1 MFIDHFQKKNQVKV
15 NLQLSTYKI
24 KTSSAEACAKFCLD
38 TSVIDSD
45 AFKCLSFDYCASQ
58 EGCSFYNFTLTTD
71 PSIITESSPN
81 CDHYSSSNLNWTFFP
96 DRKAI
101 SFECRPFVV
110 GILEGWVTTWHKVF
124 ISMLATLS
132 VSNQILA
139 ATIIP

>member
-1 MFIDHFQKKNQVKV
+1 LFIDHFQKKNQVKV

-81 CDHYSSSNLNWTFFP
+81 CDHYSSSNLNWTFFR

-132 VSNQILA
+132 ASNQILA